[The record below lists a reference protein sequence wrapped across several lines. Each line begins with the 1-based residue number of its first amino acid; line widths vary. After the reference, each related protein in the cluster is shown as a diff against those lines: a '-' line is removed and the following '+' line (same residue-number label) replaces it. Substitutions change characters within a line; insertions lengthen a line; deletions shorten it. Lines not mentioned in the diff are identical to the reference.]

1 MRLPSALLPS
11 GELYPS
17 ARPTKSRTG
26 HNIMGLG
33 MFRRLTYA
41 ALERQ
46 LNRAYR
52 TRLASRG
59 ATAAGVF
66 WRSSLS
72 QIARFD
78 ALLGLAHKI
87 FSHHPV
93 SIADIGCGY
102 GAMLD
107 FILQQPA
114 YRHTDY
120 QGVDINPAMIT
131 ACRQRHSAMAAR
143 FHVGKQPPNMV
154 DFCLFSGTFN
164 LTHGT
169 DADLWLDY
177 IFHNLSACLAKSRQ
191 GLILNLICKPKIKIE
206 RQIFYANRA
215 AFIARA
221 NATLGPT
228 RATTTP
234 HVNDDVTFIITKP

>member
-1 MRLPSALLPS
+1 
-11 GELYPS
+11 
-17 ARPTKSRTG
+17 
-26 HNIMGLG
+26 MGLG

-66 WRSSLS
+66 WRSSSS

-87 FSHHPV
+87 SAHHPV
-93 SIADIGCGY
+93 SIADVGCGY

-191 GLILNLICKPKIKIE
+191 GLILNLICKPEIKIE

-221 NATLGPT
+221 TATLGPT

>member
-1 MRLPSALLPS
+1 
-11 GELYPS
+11 
-17 ARPTKSRTG
+17 
-26 HNIMGLG
+26 MGLA
-33 MFRRLTYA
+33 MFRRLTYT

-46 LNRAYR
+46 ISRTYR
-52 TRLASRG
+52 NRLAG
-59 ATAAGVF
+59 YGPTAAGVF
-66 WRSSLS
+66 WRSSSS

-78 ALLGLAHKI
+78 ALLGLAHQVSRHQPI
-87 FSHHPV
+87 

-114 YRHTDY
+114 YRRTDY

-131 ACRQRHSAMAAR
+131 ACRQRHAAMAAK
-143 FHVGKQPPNMV
+143 FLVGKQPSNLV

-164 LTHGT
+164 LTHG
-169 DADLWLDY
+169 ANPDLWLDY
-177 IFHNLSACLAKSRQ
+177 IFHNLSACFAKSRQ

-206 RQIFYANRA
+206 QQIFYANRA

-221 NATLGPT
+221 TDTLGPT
-228 RATTTP
+228 RAITTP
-234 HVNDDVTFIITKP
+234 HVNNDVTFFISKP